1 MLKFRPAYFILTIIL
16 LITEICIAKFF
27 HDGFIRNNL
36 GDFLVVILIYCFIRS
51 FFNLSVLSTSIAAV
65 VFSYAVELSQYFKVV
80 EKLWLQNSKIARI
93 VMGTSFEWADILAYT
108 LGIGFVL
115 LIEKLRAAKQ

>member
-51 FFNLSVLSTSIAAV
+51 FFNLSVLSTGIATLL
-65 VFSYAVELSQYFKVV
+65 FSYVVEISQYFNVV
-80 EKLWLQNSKIARI
+80 EKLGLQNSKIARI

-115 LIEKLRAAKQ
+115 LIEKLRAAKH

>member
-51 FFNLSVLSTSIAAV
+51 FFNLSVLSTSIAAL
-65 VFSYAVELSQYFKVV
+65 VFSYAVEASQYFKVV
-80 EKLWLQNSKIARI
+80 EKLGLQNSKIARI
-93 VMGTSFEWADILAYT
+93 LIGTSFEWADILAYT

-115 LIEKLRAAKQ
+115 LIEKLRVAKH